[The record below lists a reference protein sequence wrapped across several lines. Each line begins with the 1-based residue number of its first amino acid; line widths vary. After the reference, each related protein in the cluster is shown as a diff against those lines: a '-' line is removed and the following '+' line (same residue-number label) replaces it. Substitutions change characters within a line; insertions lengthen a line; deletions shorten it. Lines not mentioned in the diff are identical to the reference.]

1 MKKITAV
8 LLLAVLLISLASC
21 GSVGTKGIENGE
33 TKMIAHRGLSA
44 IEVENT
50 DRAFIAAAERS
61 YYGIEAD
68 VRRTADGRYVMCHDS
83 DLKKLCGVDMIVE
96 ESTLEELLAVELYDL
111 HGKKNP
117 EVGSIS
123 TLESYISICKEYD
136 KRAILEFKGD
146 FDKEQIGEI
155 IGIIGELGYLD
166 MTTFISF
173 DYDELLAVREILPD
187 SKVTYLFSQMKD
199 IDLDLLKSD
208 KIDVGINH
216 TWLTRADVE
225 KIHEAGLTVNCWTV
239 DTRFRAMQL
248 VSWGVDYITSNIIE

>member
-1 MKKITAV
+1 
-8 LLLAVLLISLASC
+8 
-21 GSVGTKGIENGE
+21 
-33 TKMIAHRGLSA
+33 MIAHRGLSA

-96 ESTLEELLAVELYDL
+96 ESTLEELLTVELYDL

-123 TLESYISICKEYD
+123 TLESFSICKEYD
-136 KRAILEFKGD
+136 KRAFLEFKGD

-155 IGIIGELGYLD
+155 IGIIGESGYLD

-187 SKVTYLFSQMKD
+187 SKVTYLLSQMKD

-216 TWLTRADVE
+216 TWITRADVE

-248 VSWGVDYITSNIIE
+248 VFWGVDYITTNILE